1 MIVYTIE
8 MLCNKTEQDAEKR
21 LFQCIRCE
29 QACPYDYILFPLP
42 LIFFICRIEI

>member
-8 MLCNKTEQDAEKR
+8 MSCNKTEQDAEKR

-29 QACPYDYILFPLP
+29 QACPYDYILFSFAVDNFYL
-42 LIFFICRIEI
+42 

>member
-8 MLCNKTEQDAEKR
+8 MSCNKTEQDAEKR

-29 QACPYDYILFPLP
+29 QGCPYDYILFSFAVD
-42 LIFFICRIEI
+42 IFYL